1 MRNILKKAPS
11 ILVGCIAGLAGIF
24 VLIAAVILL
33 FALMLTQIG
42 DDFPQPEFGFNTNV
56 TPHWTPDGG
65 GIVFGHDN
73 GKIYMVK
80 ADGSSL
86 QTISEET
93 GEYEVDLFPSISPDG
108 SRIAYATLKH
118 DTGYI
123 WDSILGRRVRNLEI
137 ETSALDGSDRRRLTK
152 NKDTDSYPVW
162 SPDGSKIAFV
172 SDRLVYNPGKLY
184 IYTMNL
190 DGSDV
195 RSIAYIGESP
205 TTAIERFLDVLPGGM
220 ERLTLFGTPIAWSP
234 DGSMIA
240 FISIEEG
247 AIPVIHT
254 VGIDSSGR
262 AIGGSGRA
270 RLGETI
276 GSPAWSPD
284 SRRVAFVRREDGAE
298 PMRLYT
304 MDSDGSDP
312 HEVFSFRE
320 EDLSRSNISWSPD
333 GSEILIGGISIRVD
347 GSALRRLP
355 DHRLFGQQQNIWSP
369 DGSMIA
375 AAVSSLHT
383 VTEVWESWG
392 PEDEYKVEHT
402 GDMALHVIARG
413 GSNRQILVGWD
424 DEGSPLAAYGRL
436 QAGDQTEYT
445 VYFDGSGPPPAPFD
459 VAQCSNGVAVRRPA
473 SNPLLVRDCETLL
486 RIRDHLRAN
495 PPLNWATDT
504 YIWDWEGVVLGET
517 QPLAVESL
525 RLSQR
530 DLIGVIPAEIGLLS
544 GLRELDLS
552 YNWLSGGVPAELGM
566 LPQLG
571 ILDLSHNRLV
581 GPVPAELGGL
591 LRLKTLSLGYNRL
604 SGSIPLELSGLAVL
618 EWLYLS
624 ENGLSGRIPA
634 ELQGLLLLRILD
646 LSHNDLSGP
655 IPPEI
660 GRLIRLQ
667 KLLLSSNRLS
677 GAIPFELG
685 NLSELEQLDV
695 SFNNMSVHLPLEWL
709 EESSLRILDL
719 DGISVSGCKPWGSS
733 QSARIRVDVPLT
745 LC

>member
-11 ILVGCIAGLAGIF
+11 ILVGCIAGIAGIF
-24 VLIAAVILL
+24 VLIAAVIFLILL
-33 FALMLTQIG
+33 GIG
-42 DDFPQPEFGFNTNV
+42 GGPFLPEFSFYTDI

-65 GIVFGHDN
+65 GIVFGHGN

-123 WDSILGRRVRNLEI
+123 WDSILGRRVRDLEI

-172 SDRLVYNPGKLY
+172 SDRENSPGKLY
-184 IYTMNL
+184 IYTMSL

-195 RSIAYIGESP
+195 HLIASLGGSI
-205 TTAIERFLDVLPGGM
+205 TKRRLDALPGGM
-220 ERLTLFGTPIAWSP
+220 ERLAFFGDPIAWSP

-284 SRRVAFVRREDGAE
+284 SRRVAFVRREDGPE

-304 MDSDGSDP
+304 MDPDGSDP

-320 EDLSRSNISWSPD
+320 EGLSNISWSPD
-333 GSEILIGGISIRVD
+333 GSEILVGSMSIRVD

-355 DHRLFGQQQNIWSP
+355 APRLYGQQRNSWSP

-375 AAVSSLHT
+375 AAVSYSRT
-383 VTEVWESWG
+383 ITEVWESLG
-392 PEDEYKVEHT
+392 PEDEYGVRHE
-402 GDMALHVIARG
+402 GDMGLDVIARG
-413 GSNRQILVGWD
+413 SNRQVLVGRD
-424 DEGSPLAAYGRL
+424 DEGSPLAARGRL

-445 VYFDGSGPPPAPFD
+445 VYFDGSGPPPAPFY

-504 YIWDWEGVVLGET
+504 YIWDWEGVGLGET

-566 LPQLG
+566 LPELG
-571 ILDLSHNRLV
+571 ILNLSHNRLV

-624 ENGLSGRIPA
+624 ENRLIGPIPA

-719 DGISVSGCKPWGSS
+719 DGISVSGCEPWGSS